1 MKTPIHCPICKEP
14 LLNEFHEYSN
24 KEEYLIKRCQR
35 NPNHNFSCL
44 EDTVGLQDAYFT
56 DSKSRIIFNRTLLF
70 NFYNQ
75 IIRVTTI
82 AKGRDFQETY
92 LPYFEPDF
100 DNYPKMM
107 ERIEMLLTFS

>member
-1 MKTPIHCPICKEP
+1 MRTPIHCPICKEP
-14 LLNEFHEYSN
+14 LLNEFHQYSN
-24 KEEYLIKRCQR
+24 GEEYLIKRCQR

-44 EDTVGLQDAYFT
+44 EDTDGLQDASFV
-56 DSKSRIIFNRTLLF
+56 DSKNWNADRTIFF

-75 IIRVTTI
+75 IVRVIT
-82 AKGRDFQETY
+82 AKGGAPQETY
-92 LPYFEPDF
+92 LTYFEPDF